1 MRKIRSIN
9 DVRVLADNTS
19 HILTLFSGGLDSSYI
34 LEELKN
40 SKAKVTALAIDLGDG
55 VDESSLKKI
64 TNHFGVDLVVID
76 ARKEFVEHSLVP
88 AIHSQAYY
96 LGDLVFQN

>member
-40 SKAKVTALAIDLGDG
+40 SKAKVTAL
-55 VDESSLKKI
+55 
-64 TNHFGVDLVVID
+64 
-76 ARKEFVEHSLVP
+76 
-88 AIHSQAYY
+88 
-96 LGDLVFQN
+96 